1 MPQHDGTT
9 VKTTSLYE
17 RRGRR
22 NCLGKFSTA
31 GVWHRVVRSCQ
42 TLHLRRRHCRM
53 AFGNLTW
60 HSFAD
65 LEQQHEDSVL
75 LISQA

>member
-1 MPQHDGTT
+1 MMAQQLKQHLYMSAGAVATVSESSARLGFGTE
-9 VKTTSLYE
+9 S
-17 RRGRR
+17 
-22 NCLGKFSTA
+22 SA
-31 GVWHRVVRSCQ
+31 AVR
-42 TLHLRRRHCRM
+42 LHLRRRHCRM